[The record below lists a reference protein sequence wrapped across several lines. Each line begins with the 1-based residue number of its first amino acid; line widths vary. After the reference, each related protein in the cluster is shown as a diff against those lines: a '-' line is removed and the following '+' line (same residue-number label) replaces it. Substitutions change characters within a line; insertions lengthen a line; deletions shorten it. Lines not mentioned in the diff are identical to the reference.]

1 MNWLIRQLRN
11 FITGSPSSEPDA
23 AGSARDREISGD
35 VGATDSGDRY
45 EAYRRA
51 SGVVGRAQ
59 LLGIVALFLFAVQA
73 GTFVTFFSV
82 FGVGLMIGVSA
93 FAVGG
98 LVGFVFGIPRSLQE
112 PSATPSTPAPDPAEP
127 GAELASQR
135 ARYAGNTSLEQIS
148 DWLTKILVGVG
159 LTQLANIPSAL
170 SSLGETFAPAL
181 GGFAASPVVG
191 PLEVVFFGTGGFF
204 LGYLWT
210 RLRLGPLLAASD
222 DEMKAAQQR
231 LERRAAAAVTDLRKV
246 PEPAPASAATARRT
260 SSYRLATCCG
270 STINQGAIRGDRPI
284 AAAGHPVTTKTSTEE
299 ALAEL
304 TTHPERYGVVIT
316 DMARG
321 LDRRAAYTLLKELRD
336 RDIQI
341 PVVIYAG
348 AGAGSAE
355 RNAEARDRGA
365 IGSTD
370 SPIRLFEMVA
380 RALQTQAA
388 KGTDSEPST

>member
-1 MNWLIRQLRN
+1 
-11 FITGSPSSEPDA
+11 
-23 AGSARDREISGD
+23 
-35 VGATDSGDRY
+35 
-45 EAYRRA
+45 
-51 SGVVGRAQ
+51 
-59 LLGIVALFLFAVQA
+59 
-73 GTFVTFFSV
+73 
-82 FGVGLMIGVSA
+82 MIGVSA

-112 PSATPSTPAPDPAEP
+112 PLATPSTPAPDPAEP
-127 GAELASQR
+127 GAEVASQR

-222 DEMKAAQQR
+222 DEMRAAQQR
-231 LERRAAAAVTDLRKV
+231 LERRAVVAVTDLRKV
-246 PEPAPASAATARRT
+246 AEPAPESAATALPEQQLPPRHVLWVDDQPRGN
-260 SSYRLATCCG
+260 SWEIDQLQQ
-270 STINQGAIRGDRPI
+270 QGIR
-284 AAAGHPVTTKTSTEE
+284 VTTRTSTED
-299 ALAEL
+299 ALADLSANPKE
-304 TTHPERYGVVIT
+304 YGVVIT

-321 LDRRAAYTLLKELRD
+321 FDRRAGYTLLKGMRD

-341 PVVIYAG
+341 SVIIYAG

-388 KGTDSEPST
+388 KGSDSEPST

>member
-1 MNWLIRQLRN
+1 MNRLIRQLRSI
-11 FITGSPSSEPDA
+11 ITGSPSSEQDA
-23 AGSARDREISGD
+23 AGSTRDREISGD
-35 VGATDSGDRY
+35 VGAADSDYRY

-59 LLGIVALFLFAVQA
+59 LLGIVALLLFAVQA
-73 GTFVTFFSV
+73 GTFVTFLSV

-112 PSATPSTPAPDPAEP
+112 PLATPSTPAPDPAEP
-127 GAELASQR
+127 GAEVASQR

-222 DEMKAAQQR
+222 DEMRAAEQR
-231 LERRAAAAVTDLRKV
+231 LARRAAAAVTDLGKV
-246 PEPAPASAATARRT
+246 PEPAPESAAAASAGAAATASPRALGRR
-260 SSYRLATCCG
+260 
-270 STINQGAIRGDRPI
+270 STKRQFVGDRPV
-284 AAAGHPVTTKTSTEE
+284 AATGHPRNHQDVNRGRACRIVGEPEGVRRRDHRHGARSRS
-299 ALAEL
+299 ASRL
-304 TTHPERYGVVIT
+304 HPAQG
-316 DMARG
+316 
-321 LDRRAAYTLLKELRD
+321 
-336 RDIQI
+336 
-341 PVVIYAG
+341 
-348 AGAGSAE
+348 
-355 RNAEARDRGA
+355 NA
-365 IGSTD
+365 
-370 SPIRLFEMVA
+370 
-380 RALQTQAA
+380 
-388 KGTDSEPST
+388 